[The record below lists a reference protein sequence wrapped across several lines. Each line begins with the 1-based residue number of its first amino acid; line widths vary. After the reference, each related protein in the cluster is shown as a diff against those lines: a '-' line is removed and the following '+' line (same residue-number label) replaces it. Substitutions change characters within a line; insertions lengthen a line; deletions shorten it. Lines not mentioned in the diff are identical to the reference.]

1 MLKTSLYI
9 HIPFCEKKCYYC
21 DFVSFPG
28 NNKVD
33 FYMNNLIKELALYKD
48 KLSNYEID
56 TIFIGGGTPTSID
69 PVYIENIMDYI
80 NKNFNTK
87 EIREITIE
95 ANPGTINSEKAA
107 IYKKIGINRISMGLQ
122 SLNNNLL
129 KAIGRIHTAEEFMDS
144 FKILRESGFSNI
156 NVDLMFGLPSQT
168 LSDLL
173 VTIQGVVDLGVEHIS
188 LYSLIIEEDTL
199 INKWHSRGL
208 LEIPSEDLDRDMYH
222 KAVELL
228 EKQGYT
234 QYEISNFAKSGYECK
249 HNLVYW
255 RVNPYLGIGL
265 ASHSNLFQR
274 RFWNVSKLNLYNQLL
289 TNGNSPIEDQ
299 EEIHKEMEI
308 AEYIILGLRLNIG
321 IIKIDFKNR
330 FNLDIS
336 KLYRDVIDK
345 HINNGLIYEDDTC
358 IRLTS
363 RGRDLSNIVEVDF
376 MP

>member
-1 MLKTSLYI
+1 MLKISLYI

-28 NNKVD
+28 NSKVD
-33 FYMNNLIKELALYKD
+33 LYMDNLIKELGLYKD
-48 KLSNYEID
+48 RLASYEID

-69 PVYIENIMDYI
+69 PVHIESLMDYI

-87 EIREITIE
+87 NLREITIE
-95 ANPGTINSEKAA
+95 GNPGTINNEKAA
-107 IYKKIGINRISMGLQ
+107 IYKKIGINRISLGLQ

-129 KAIGRIHTAEEFMDS
+129 KAIGRIHTAEEFIDS
-144 FKILRESGFSNI
+144 FKILREAGFNNI

-168 LSDLL
+168 LADLL
-173 VTIQGVVDLGVEHIS
+173 DTITEVVDLGVDHIS

-199 INKWHSRGL
+199 INKWNSKGL
-208 LEIPSEDLDRDMYH
+208 LDMPKEDLEREMYH
-222 KAVELL
+222 KSLELL
-228 EKQGYT
+228 EMKGYG
-234 QYEISNFAKSGYECK
+234 QYEISNFAKPGYKCK

-255 RVNPYLGIGL
+255 RVESYLGLGL

-274 RFWNVSKLNLYNQLL
+274 RFWNVSKLNSYNHLL
-289 TNGNSPIEDQ
+289 ASGNTPIEGQ

-308 AEYIILGLRLNIG
+308 AEYIILGLRLNMG
-321 IIKIDFKNR
+321 IIKSEFKNR

-336 KLYRDVIDK
+336 NMYRGVIDK
-345 HINNGLIYEDDTC
+345 YVNNGLLYEDESC
-358 IRLTS
+358 IKLTS
-363 RGRDLSNIVEVDF
+363 RGRDFSNIVEVDF